1 MTLKP
6 EILILK
12 PIYAPTMAAL
22 ERDYIVHKLWE
33 APDSQAFMEAAGA
46 DVRGLVTTGIIGFT
60 RQHLE
65 ALPKLEI
72 VACFGSPRGT
82 FDMEGAKQ
90 RHLVVTTT
98 PDVTALSVADLA
110 LGLMLSLMRGIGEG
124 DRFVRAGKWR
134 ANAPA
139 VGREVGGKTCGIVG
153 LGQIGAG
160 IAKRAESVDMSVC
173 YHGPRAKDV
182 PYRYYADLREM
193 ARASDCL
200 VVACPSTPETRGLV
214 GSRIL
219 DALGP
224 DSFLVNVARGEIVDE
239 QALIDALEHKRI
251 AGAALDVYWREPE
264 VPAAL
269 LAMDNVVLTPHVGS
283 TTRELREERS
293 RKLLANL
300 EAHFAGRPVPY
311 PVDEAEATL
320 RR

>member
-1 MTLKP
+1 MKP

-33 APDSQAFMEAAGA
+33 APDSQSFMREVGA
-46 DVRGLVTTGIIGFT
+46 NVQGLVTTGVIGFT
-60 RQHLE
+60 REHLE

-82 FDMEGAKQ
+82 FDMERANQ
-90 RHLVVTTT
+90 RNLVVTTT
-98 PDVTALSVADLA
+98 PDVTAPSVADLA

-160 IAKRAESVDMSVC
+160 IANRAEAFGMSIC

-200 VVACPSTPETRGLV
+200 IVACPLTPETRGLV

-224 DSFLVNVARGEIVDE
+224 DGVLVNIARGEIVDE
-239 QALIDALEHKRI
+239 HALVDALKQKRI

-269 LAMDNVVLTPHVGS
+269 LEMDNVVLTPHIGS

-300 EAHFAGRPVPY
+300 SAHFAGQPVPHRF
-311 PVDEAEATL
+311 DTAEAA
-320 RR
+320 RRR